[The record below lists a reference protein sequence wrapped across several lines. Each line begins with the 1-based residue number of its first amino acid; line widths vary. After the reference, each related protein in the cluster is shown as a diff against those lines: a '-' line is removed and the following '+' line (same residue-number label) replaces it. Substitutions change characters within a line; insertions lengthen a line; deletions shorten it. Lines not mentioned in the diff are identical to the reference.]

1 MKRLPILYIILII
14 FFGLPIILWAVGTQN
29 TDIRSRADLTP
40 TATPSNTPPVTPSVT
55 PTPSATP
62 TLTPTPTNS
71 PPRCSGLSVNPG
83 SGVRPLT
90 VNFSCA
96 GYDADNDITAAEFG
110 FGGSEKRLVEKPAG
124 TFGSI
129 TTSYTYTQAGTYNVT
144 CRVRDNNQAFSNYP
158 DFCKFTVVVRDPVA
172 ARTPTPGVPVPT
184 KNTTVT
190 NDDLI
195 IFTGGNPTATPTI
208 TPAPTAVTPTPV
220 QAQSWWSNEK
230 IAQLTMMVIVSGL
243 TIIVALLLHGFF
255 DKR

>member
-29 TDIRSRADLTP
+29 QDIRSRADLTP
-40 TATPSNTPPVTPSVT
+40 TATPSDTPPVTPTLT

-96 GYDADNDITAAEFG
+96 GYDPDNDITAAEFG
-110 FGGSEKRLVEKPAG
+110 FGGSEKRLGEKPAG

-129 TTSYTYTQAGTYNVT
+129 TTSYTYTQAGTYHVT
-144 CRVRDNNQAFSNYP
+144 CRVRDNNQAFSSYP
-158 DFCKFTVVVRDPVA
+158 DFCKFTVVVRDPIA
-172 ARTPTPGVPVPT
+172 TTTTPKVTPVPT
-184 KNTTVT
+184 KNTGA
-190 NDDLI
+190 NDDLL

-208 TPAPTAVTPTPV
+208 TPVPTVISPTPV

>member
-29 TDIRSRADLTP
+29 QDIRSRADLTP
-40 TATPSNTPPVTPSVT
+40 TATPSDTPPVTPTLT

-96 GYDADNDITAAEFG
+96 GYDPDNDITAAEFG

-129 TTSYTYTQAGTYNVT
+129 TTSYTYTQAGTYHVT
-144 CRVRDNNQAFSNYP
+144 CRVRDNNQAFSSYP
-158 DFCKFTVVVRDPVA
+158 DFCKFTVVVRDPIA
-172 ARTPTPGVPVPT
+172 TTTTPKVTPVPT
-184 KNTTVT
+184 KNTGA
-190 NDDLI
+190 NDDLL

-208 TPAPTAVTPTPV
+208 TPAPTAITPMPAQT
-220 QAQSWWSNEK
+220 QSWWSNEK